1 MEQKKRSFYLFPSRF
16 GFFPYIFLIY
26 LLMPGFYIAAEKGTK
41 MILGYVLLAL
51 FLVTYRQLY
60 VSIERKN
67 FSYWLALQLII
78 ILVLSCSYN
87 IYNVYLGFFP
97 AHFIGWYSNK
107 KSFYKA
113 LICLGVVILVPVL
126 WSITT
131 ISMIKLLFLFPFII
145 VMMISPFGIRSMNK
159 KMELERQLDDA
170 NNRIRELVKRE
181 ERMRIARDLHD
192 TLGHTFS
199 LITLKSQLVDKLID
213 KNPEKARMEAK
224 EIEKTSR
231 AALRQVR
238 ELVSDMRTVLV
249 QQELIEIE
257 EILKTA
263 GISFHLKESDPLEN
277 VPHLTHNIL
286 SMCLREAITNIVKHS
301 KASACSVKIKQV
313 NDEITISVHDNGIG
327 FISKAE
333 EGNGLKGIKER
344 LELINGTLEV
354 LTQSGALLMMTVP
367 VIMSQVKEGVI

>member
-1 MEQKKRSFYLFPSRF
+1 
-16 GFFPYIFLIY
+16 
-26 LLMPGFYIAAEKGTK
+26 MPGFYIAAEKGTK